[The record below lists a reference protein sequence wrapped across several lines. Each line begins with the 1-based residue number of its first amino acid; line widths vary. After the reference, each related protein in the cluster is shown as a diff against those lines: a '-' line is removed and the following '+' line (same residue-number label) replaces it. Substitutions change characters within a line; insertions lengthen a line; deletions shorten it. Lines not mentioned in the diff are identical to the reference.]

1 MDKAAA
7 SQCICI
13 NLRQASQTITQ
24 FYDTALEPSG
34 LKITQFSVL
43 KAARYLEPVSISD
56 LAEYLGLDRTT
67 LGRNLRILER
77 EKLVA
82 LGPGQDH
89 RERAVHVTEQGQV
102 AYRMAYPLW
111 KQAQG
116 KLTQGLGKEQVEIL
130 GTLLSNLESAANSR

>member
-1 MDKAAA
+1 MDKAA
-7 SQCICI
+7 SHCICI

-34 LKITQFSVL
+34 LKVTQFSVL

-56 LAEYLGLDRTT
+56 LADYLGLDRTT

-77 EKLVA
+77 EKLVT

-89 RERAVHVTEQGQV
+89 RERVVRMTEQGQV
-102 AYRMAYPLW
+102 AFQLAYPLW
-111 KQAQG
+111 KLAQS

-130 GTLLSNLESAANSR
+130 GTLLSNLETAANPR